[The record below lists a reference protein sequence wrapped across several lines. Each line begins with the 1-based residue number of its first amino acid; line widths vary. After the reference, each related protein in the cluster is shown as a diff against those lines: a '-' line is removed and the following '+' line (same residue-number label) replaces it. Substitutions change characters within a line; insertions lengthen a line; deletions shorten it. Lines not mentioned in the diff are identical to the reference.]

1 MREAVSS
8 SEIYQAARQFWL
20 SQLTGLQHCASLL
33 LPNAGAGYG
42 NEKCFEIPFEPELAK
57 RVLTLSH
64 QDDKLLYVIL
74 VSAATVLLNKY
85 TSSSDLV
92 IAGPTVPG
100 ANREHVFGDWVLF
113 RCRLPNAASVRTL
126 LELNRKQV
134 VEVYQNQ
141 HYPLTR
147 IFASPGFEGLRG
159 FAPQI
164 LLALNTI
171 HQTSGS
177 RTNHQIRFEVE
188 REGLNLRLVV
198 RFDSNSHDPAL
209 VRNVGDHFV
218 AICGALS
225 GDPNEA
231 IVDID
236 ILRPTERETLLNTWN
251 TTTTLL
257 QSQLTLHQCF
267 EAMARAHADVVAVVH
282 GTASVTY
289 AVLESRAT
297 RLAHKVHR
305 ALKQSRCSN
314 HLVGIYASPSTE
326 LIVAI
331 LAVLK
336 AGAAYVPISKDQ
348 PDLRI
353 RKILVDAEIDVVL
366 VDEDLGKGVLF
377 TGRIISVVPSATALN
392 EESELL
398 PKPNVD
404 DLAYVIYTSGSTGA
418 PKGVMVEHRGV
429 VNSTLWRNRA
439 CALGPNDVMLNL
451 FTYGFDGFN
460 SLLLSS
466 VLSGGRIVI
475 PESQERLD
483 LVELAQLIERHSIT
497 IIALIPILYE
507 ILLDTASPSQLIS
520 LRLVVLAAERS
531 SAALI
536 AKSMNT
542 LPHVQLINEY
552 GPTENSVVSLAH
564 LNMKADQPSVV
575 GRPISNTQAYIL
587 GEDLALL
594 PIGAVGEIC
603 VSGIGLARGYL
614 NRQDQTAEK
623 FVTHPFRANERLY
636 RTGDLGSYL
645 VDGNIEFRGRSD
657 HQVKIRGYRVELQEI
672 ERCMETLAD
681 VKRAV
686 VSVHQD
692 RLAAHFVPAICQ
704 SQVPVRDQL
713 EHLLP
718 AYMMPAQFIEVSE
731 FPLTQAGKVDR
742 TALLVPQSREISKG
756 SKDPTTTEV
765 ENIVAGLWE
774 TLLGK
779 ASIGREDHFFE
790 LGGDSIRALQFLAM
804 LRERGYEG
812 SVHALFET
820 PTISD
825 FCSSVKKSRPDVPQ
839 VPVVGRVDLTPIQ
852 LWLFE
857 QDSSFVH
864 HFNQSVFLFRK
875 EGFETE
881 LLRRVFIKLVE
892 HHDALRITFRVT
904 DDGVEQENH
913 GVEHNAFDLDIF
925 DFTDRPPGDAYDPI
939 RQEVSRIQS
948 SIDLSRGPLVKC
960 GLFRVSSGD
969 HLLVAIHHLVVDGY
983 SWRILLEDFETAYA
997 QVSRNSPIQL
1007 PPKTSSFQAWSGRL
1021 QRYARNLLG
1030 TAEVSYWERSMSAL
1044 TRKASRKTDAASVL
1058 GEMPSVKW
1066 SLDVNTT
1073 QCLVRVAPEV
1083 HKTGVDAL
1091 LLAALGLA
1099 WRRMTSEDGV
1109 AIWIEGHGREEIF
1122 GDVFV
1127 GRTVGWLTTQYPI
1140 WLPVPTADSE
1150 LAIALTKST
1159 LQEVPSRGVGFGALQ
1174 YLTDRYNKPVG
1185 RLESPQVLFNYL
1197 GHLDI
1202 DGTGDASLRLS
1213 DLPTSPDVHPLWR
1226 SPFQLSVGVSIVAG
1240 KVEVYLQ
1247 YDRTFI
1253 SNSNIATFS
1262 DFFREQL
1269 VEFTTTRAPYP
1280 KQRMDTLSS
1289 SMKRQECYI
1298 RPRVGAPKVFFFP
1311 PKLSLGL
1318 SYYLLAQY
1326 LTNVELVAFDFIERP
1341 DRIDAY
1347 LDYITGMQ
1355 QYGPFVLGAYS
1366 SAALVIE
1373 VARIMHERGLT
1384 VSDIILLDA
1393 KPSVSAT
1400 VTDTQ
1405 AVDESIEFFLKAMR
1419 PLVGAFDDNFN
1430 RATGTKIR
1438 RYSRFIQNMRNHTPL
1453 DTTFHFVKSQT
1464 TVLSDIAMCQA
1475 LSTCDVRTYEGFGDH
1490 SFMLNGAAARS
1501 NAAVIQGIVAGLNCK
1516 LQHAS

>member
-8 SEIYQAARQFWL
+8 SEIYQTARRFWL
-20 SQLTGLQHCASLL
+20 EQLTGLQQCASLL
-33 LPNAGAGYG
+33 LPNAGAGHG
-42 NEKCFEIPFEPELAK
+42 NETRFEIPFEPELAE
-57 RVLTLSH
+57 RVLALSH
-64 QDDKLLYVIL
+64 QDDKLLYILL

-100 ANREHVFGDWVLF
+100 ANREHVFSDWVLF
-113 RCRLPNAASVRTL
+113 RCHLPNAASVRTL
-126 LELNRKQV
+126 LELNRKHV
-134 VEVYQNQ
+134 VEAYQNQ
-141 HYPLTR
+141 HYPLTS

-164 LLALNTI
+164 LLALNTV
-171 HQTSGS
+171 HPTSGS
-177 RTNHQIRFEVE
+177 RTNHQIRFDVE
-188 REGLNLRLVV
+188 REGPNLRLVV
-198 RFDSNSHDPAL
+198 RFDSHSHDPVL

-218 AICGALS
+218 AVCGELS
-225 GDPNEA
+225 GDPNRA

-236 ILRPTERETLLNTWN
+236 ILRPTERETMLNTWN
-251 TTTTLL
+251 TTTTPL
-257 QSQLTLHQCF
+257 QTQLTLHQCF
-267 EAMARAHADVVAVVH
+267 ETTAAAHAAVVAVVH
-282 GTASVTY
+282 GTVRVTY
-289 AVLESRAT
+289 AELESRAT
-297 RLAHKVHR
+297 CLAHKVHT
-305 ALKQSRCSN
+305 ALKNSRCPN
-314 HLVGIYASPSTE
+314 RLVGIYASPSID

-336 AGAAYVPISKDQ
+336 AGAAYVPISKEQ

-366 VDEDLGKGVLF
+366 VDDDLGKGVLF
-377 TGRIISVVPSATALN
+377 TGRIFSIAASAIALD

-398 PKPNVD
+398 PKSSVD

-439 CALGPNDVMLNL
+439 YALGSHDVMLNL
-451 FTYGFDGFN
+451 FAYGFDGFN
-460 SLLLSS
+460 SLLLSA
-466 VLSGGRIVI
+466 VLSGGQIVI
-475 PESQERLD
+475 PESPESIDLD
-483 LVELAQLIERHSIT
+483 EVARLIERHSIT
-497 IIALIPILYE
+497 NIALIPILYE
-507 ILLDTASPSQLIS
+507 LLLDTASPSQLMS

-531 SAALI
+531 SATLI
-536 AKSMNT
+536 AKSLDI
-542 LPHVQLINEY
+542 LPYVQLINEY

-587 GEDLALL
+587 GEDLTLL
-594 PIGAVGEIC
+594 PVGAVGEIC

-623 FVTHPFRANERLY
+623 FVAHPFRANERLY
-636 RTGDLGSYL
+636 RTGDLGNYL

-657 HQVKIRGYRVELQEI
+657 HQVKIRGHRVELQEI

-692 RLAAHFVPAICQ
+692 GLAVHFVPAGVQ
-704 SQVPVRDQL
+704 SQVPLRDQL
-713 EHLLP
+713 EQILP
-718 AYMMPAQFIEVSE
+718 AYMMPAHFIEVSE

-742 TALLVPQSREISKG
+742 GALLVPPTREIEHASKA
-756 SKDPTTTEV
+756 PTITEV
-765 ENIVAGLWE
+765 EHIVAGLWE

-779 ASIGREDHFFE
+779 ALIGREDHFFE
-790 LGGDSIRALQFLAM
+790 LGGDSIRALQFVAM

-820 PTISD
+820 PTICD
-825 FCSSVKKSRPDVPQ
+825 FCRRVKKSRPDIPQ
-839 VPVVGRVDLTPIQ
+839 VPAVGRVDLTPIQ

-857 QDSSFVH
+857 QDSSVVH
-864 HFNQSVFLFRK
+864 HFNQSVFLFR
-875 EGFETE
+875 EDGFETA
-881 LLRRVFIKLVE
+881 LLRQVFTKLVE

-904 DDGVEQENH
+904 DDGVEQVNH
-913 GVEHNAFDLDIF
+913 GVEHHAFDLDTF
-925 DFTDRPPGDAYDPI
+925 DFTDRPLEDAYGSI
-939 RQEVSRIQS
+939 RQEVSRIQG
-948 SIDLSRGPLVKC
+948 SIDLARGPLVKC
-960 GLFRVSSGD
+960 GLFRASSGD

-983 SWRILLEDFETAYA
+983 SWRILLEDFETAYT

-1007 PPKTSSFQAWSGRL
+1007 PPKTSSFQTWAGRL
-1021 QRYARNLLG
+1021 QYYARNLSG
-1030 TAEVSYWERSMSAL
+1030 TAEASYWERTTSAL
-1044 TRKASRKTDAASVL
+1044 TTKASRKTDAASVL
-1058 GEMPSVKW
+1058 GEQASVKW
-1066 SLDVNTT
+1066 SLDAKAT

-1083 HKTGVDAL
+1083 HKTGVDTL

-1099 WRRMTSEDGV
+1099 WRRVTSEDGV
-1109 AIWIEGHGREEIF
+1109 AIWMEGHGREEIF

-1140 WLPVPTADSE
+1140 WLPVPAADGE

-1159 LQEVPSRGVGFGALQ
+1159 LEEVPNRGVGFGALK
-1174 YLTDRYNKPVG
+1174 YLADRHNNPFG
-1185 RLESPQVLFNYL
+1185 RLRSPRVLFNYL

-1213 DLPTSPDVHPLWR
+1213 DLPTWPDVHPRWR

-1247 YDRTFI
+1247 YDRTSI
-1253 SNSNIATFS
+1253 SDTNIAAFS
-1262 DFFREQL
+1262 DSFREQL
-1269 VEFTTTRAPYP
+1269 VEFTTVRAPFP
-1280 KQRMDTLSS
+1280 KQGMDALSS

-1298 RPRVGAPKVFFFP
+1298 RPRAGAPKVFFFP

-1326 LTNVELVAFDFIERP
+1326 MTNVELVAFDFIERP
-1341 DRIDAY
+1341 DRLDVY

-1355 QYGPFVLGAYS
+1355 QNGPYVLGGYS

-1373 VARIMHERGLT
+1373 VARIMLERGLT

-1393 KPSVSAT
+1393 KPSVAAT
-1400 VTDTQ
+1400 VTESQ
-1405 AVDESIEFFLKAMR
+1405 AADESIEFFLKAMR

-1430 RATGTKIR
+1430 RTTGAKIR
-1438 RYSRFIQNMRNHTPL
+1438 RYSRFIQGMRNDTPL
-1453 DTTFHFVKSQT
+1453 DATFHFVKSHT
-1464 TVLSDIAMCQA
+1464 TVVSDIAMCQA
-1475 LSTCDVRTYEGFGDH
+1475 LSTCEVRTYEGFGDH
-1490 SFMLNGAAARS
+1490 SFMLNGAAARG
-1501 NAAVIQGIVAGLNCK
+1501 NAAVIQDIVAGL
-1516 LQHAS
+1516 ASNLRDES